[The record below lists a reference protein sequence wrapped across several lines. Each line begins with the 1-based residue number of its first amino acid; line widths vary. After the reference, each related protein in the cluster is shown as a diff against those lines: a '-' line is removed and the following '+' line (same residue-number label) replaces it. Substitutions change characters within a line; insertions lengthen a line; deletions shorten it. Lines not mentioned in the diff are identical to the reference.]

1 MTTISVEIYNRWGQ
15 MVYVW
20 DGIDKSWSGVDISGE
35 AVPEGVYF
43 YALVAK
49 GEDGHYYDEKGSIT
63 LLR

>member
-1 MTTISVEIYNRWGQ
+1 MSTVSVEIYNRWGQ
-15 MVYVW
+15 MVYTW
-20 DGIDKSWSGVDISGE
+20 DGADKSWSGVDISGE